1 MNKVGDLGVILNI
14 VISLKRGKIRQRERK
29 RNGFIFHN
37 YIYIVRASGT
47 HICVSCADL
56 RKLAHAQSL

>member
-1 MNKVGDLGVILNI
+1 MNKVEDLGVILNI
-14 VISLKRGKIRQRERK
+14 VVSLKRSKIRQRER
-29 RNGFIFHN
+29 GMDLFSIA
-37 YIYIVRASGT
+37 IYIVRASGT